1 MDSLL
6 FLAHR
11 LPYPPNKGD
20 KVRSYHLLRHLA
32 RDYRILLGAF
42 VDDPVDLPHVQTL
55 RSWCAEVRAEP
66 IVRWSRR
73 LGSIAATLSGEA
85 ATLSYFRSHA
95 LQRWVEDVVHREGV
109 KRALVF
115 SSAMAQ
121 YVLAFPEVQTIVD
134 FVDLDSAKWADY
146 ARRRPWPISMLYALE
161 ARRLL
166 EFEKLIAGRTTASL
180 FVTGEEARLLSSA
193 SPGCANRLVVIE
205 NGVDGDYFS
214 PARSYESPFP
224 PDEHSIVFTGT
235 MDYWPNEDAVAWFA
249 QDVLP
254 LVRRRDAKARFH
266 IVGMRPSRAVR
277 ALQGDAVNV
286 TGRVE
291 DVRPYLRHARVVV
304 APLRVARGIQNK
316 VLEAM
321 AMGRPTVV
329 TSAAAL
335 ALRAAPEVELAVA
348 DAATDFADAV
358 LRLIEQ
364 AVGDRIGAAAR
375 MRVLSD
381 YTWASR
387 LGRLN
392 ELVAG
397 APVGQPAPEA
407 ADRRQRAVLTTVSA
421 R

>member
-42 VDDPVDLPHVQTL
+42 VDDPTDLPHVQTL
-55 RSWCAEVRAEP
+55 KAWCAEVRAEP

-85 ATLSYFRSHA
+85 ATLRYFHSDA
-95 LQRWVEDVVHREGV
+95 LQRWVEDVVRREGV

-121 YVLAFPEVQTIVD
+121 YVLAFPELQTIVD

-146 ARRRPWPISMLYALE
+146 ARRRPWPISTLYALE

-166 EFEKLIAGRTTASL
+166 EFEKLVAGRTRASL
-180 FVTGEEARLLSSA
+180 FVTGEEARLLSAA

-224 PDEHSIVFTGT
+224 PDEHPIVFTGT

-249 QDVLP
+249 QEVLP

-277 ALQGDAVNV
+277 ALQSEAVNV

-291 DVRPYLRHARVVV
+291 DVRPYLSHARVVV

-321 AMGRPTVV
+321 AMGRPAVV
-329 TSAAAL
+329 TSAAAA

-348 DAATDFADAV
+348 DAAADFADAV
-358 LRLIEQ
+358 LRLIERT
-364 AVGDRIGAAAR
+364 VGERIGAAAR
-375 MRVLSD
+375 MRALSD
-381 YTWASR
+381 YAWASR
-387 LGRLN
+387 LSRLS

-397 APVGQPAPEA
+397 APVGYPAPEA
-407 ADRRQRAVLTTVSA
+407 ADGRQRAVLTAVSE